1 LPVLPQKLSG
11 IIVEANGKENQRKR
25 RGREKKD
32 ATEFLKKINP
42 KLSIKKGIAISC
54 KIVYSK
60 REQSKRQRVKC
71 HRDGE
76 FARRTKVFSTMLSL
90 HPLLHMGITSFM

>member
-1 LPVLPQKLSG
+1 MTLPYNAFRQSAKRSFTRKKLRIAEV
-11 IIVEANGKENQRKR
+11 IIDSE
-25 RGREKKD
+25 
-32 ATEFLKKINP
+32 I
-42 KLSIKKGIAISC
+42 SIKKGIAISC

-76 FARRTKVFSTMLSL
+76 FARRTKDFSTMLSL